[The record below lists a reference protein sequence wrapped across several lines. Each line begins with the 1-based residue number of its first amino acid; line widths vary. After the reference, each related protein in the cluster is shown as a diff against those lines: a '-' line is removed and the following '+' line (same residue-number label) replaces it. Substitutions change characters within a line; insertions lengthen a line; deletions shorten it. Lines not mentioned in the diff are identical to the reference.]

1 MVCFCGDM
9 VCTYVDFI
17 PCFSFFL
24 FSLQCSF
31 SVYRGAAAALLLV
44 LLQTLWEYTA
54 ESMWV
59 IELQKSRAAAAA
71 QQQAA
76 VLCARY
82 TVDGCHLGHA
92 AVVFFALLGTHLY
105 SRGQL
110 GFLCVRF
117 TVRTYVHLPEAG
129 QVVPAFSTQEYEI
142 FSGRRTS
149 KKTQKK
155 GIIRVM
161 QRFLEGHIDNL
172 VHICGA

>member
-1 MVCFCGDM
+1 MCWQDRDGGRGLGSIAVIVEEKKGGQLMVCFCGDM

-71 QQQAA
+71 QQ
-76 VLCARY
+76 
-82 TVDGCHLGHA
+82 
-92 AVVFFALLGTHLY
+92 
-105 SRGQL
+105 
-110 GFLCVRF
+110 
-117 TVRTYVHLPEAG
+117 
-129 QVVPAFSTQEYEI
+129 
-142 FSGRRTS
+142 
-149 KKTQKK
+149 
-155 GIIRVM
+155 
-161 QRFLEGHIDNL
+161 
-172 VHICGA
+172 